1 MRTIIPRKVFF
12 LPKKR
17 ACPQRTFMYERIVRH
32 ISLILR
38 PVGWG
43 LQRFDFIT
51 SHACM
56 QFSGYVDMS
65 ARLTTRLTSLRRE
78 EEKEGK

>member
-1 MRTIIPRKVFF
+1 M
-12 LPKKR
+12 
-17 ACPQRTFMYERIVRH
+17 RH

-38 PVGWG
+38 PVGLG
-43 LQRFDFIT
+43 LQRFGFIT
-51 SHACM
+51 SHVCM